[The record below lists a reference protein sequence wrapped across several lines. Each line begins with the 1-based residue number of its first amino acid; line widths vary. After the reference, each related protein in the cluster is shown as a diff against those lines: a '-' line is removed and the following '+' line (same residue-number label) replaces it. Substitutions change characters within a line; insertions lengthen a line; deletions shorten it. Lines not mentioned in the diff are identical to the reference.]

1 MTSAFTIDRVFKDR
15 RLLGAALGDFDLSTW
30 RPALKAAFGLKL
42 NDAEAKTFAQIAG
55 NRAVPETRVRE
66 LWAVIGRR
74 GGKSRMAAAVATYL
88 ALFVKHRR
96 SHGERPMVL
105 VIASSV
111 DQARTVFGY
120 VKGFLDASEV
130 LSKEVVDAK
139 AFEVTLSN
147 GVVIA
152 VHSSSFRTVRG
163 RTLIACIM
171 DECSFWRDEASANPD
186 VETYRAVLPSL
197 ATTNGMLIGISTP
210 YRKIGLLYQKY
221 RDHFGIDGNDVL
233 VLQGPTTAF
242 NSTLAPEVIAAHR
255 AADPTAATAE
265 WDAQFRD
272 DLSSFLDDAS
282 IDAAVEH
289 GRPAELPPRE
299 GCIYFAFTDMSGGGH
314 DASTLCI
321 LHRDGE
327 RLVADVI
334 RGRRGH
340 HDPAI
345 VAAEYAALAKEY
357 RCRAITGDN
366 YAKEWV
372 AGAYRSAGLEYRRSP
387 LVRSDLYLE
396 GQVSFARGLVSVP
409 DHAQLL
415 RELRLL
421 ERRTAR
427 SGKDSVDH
435 GVGGSD
441 DHANALFGAM
451 YVAAKA
457 AARPRTKIVSPLFY
471 SNRLGWIGDGQANT
485 PPPPGYRRTHEP
497 WRDFVGPDAI
507 YSHWPGSGP
516 REW

>member
-1 MTSAFTIDRVFKDR
+1 VTSALTIDRAFKDS
-15 RLLGAALGDFDLSTW
+15 RLLGAALGGFDLRTW

-42 NDAEAKTFAQIAG
+42 TDAEAETFAVIAG
-55 NRAVPETRVRE
+55 NRSAPEARVRE

-88 ALFVKHRR
+88 ALFVRHRW

-105 VIASSV
+105 VIAASI

-120 VKGFLDASEV
+120 VKGFLAASPV

-139 AFEVTLSN
+139 SFEVTLAN

-163 RTLIACIM
+163 RTLIACVM
-171 DECSFWRDEASANPD
+171 DECSFWRDETSANPD
-186 VETYRAVLPSL
+186 VEVYRAVLPSL
-197 ATTNGMLIGISTP
+197 ATTAGMLVGISTP
-210 YRKIGLLYQKY
+210 YRKIGLLYQKH
-221 RDHFGIDGNDVL
+221 RDHFGVDGDDVL
-233 VLQGPTTAF
+233 VVQGPTNLF

-265 WDAQFRD
+265 WDAEFRD

-299 GCIYFAFTDMSGGGH
+299 NVVYFAFVDMSGGGH
-314 DASTLCI
+314 DASTLAI
-321 LHRDGE
+321 VHRDGE
-327 RLVADVI
+327 GRIVVDVV
-334 RGRRGH
+334 RGRRGP
-340 HDPAI
+340 HDPAA
-345 VAAEYAALAKEY
+345 VAAEYAALAKQY
-357 RCRAITGDN
+357 RVRAVIGDN

-387 LVRSDLYLE
+387 LVRSELYLE
-396 GQVSFARGLVSVP
+396 GQVQFSRGLVSIP
-409 DHAQLL
+409 DDPQLI

-427 SGKDSVDH
+427 SGRDSVDH

-441 DHANALFGAM
+441 DFANALFGAM
-451 YVAAKA
+451 YVAVKA
-457 AARPRTKIVSPLFY
+457 ATRPQTKIVPPAFY
-471 SNRLGWIGDGQANT
+471 SKQMGWIGAGAEHT
-485 PPPPGYRRTHEP
+485 PGKTATQLFYEHGGY
-497 WRDFVGPDAI
+497 GGGA
-507 YSHWPGSGP
+507 YWPGSGP
-516 REW
+516 KEW